1 MLSDDA
7 VAAFARWSLR
17 CLPQARPS
25 EGPTKVVLGR
35 AGALWSLSVFTVFV
49 TGAGAVRQ
57 R

>member
-1 MLSDDA
+1 VLSDDA

-17 CLPQARPS
+17 CLPQL
-25 EGPTKVVLGR
+25 GPVRDRHGLSWVVQ
-35 AGALWSLSVFTVFV
+35 ALCGSLSVFTVLV

>member
-17 CLPQARPS
+17 CLPQL
-25 EGPTKVVLGR
+25 GPVRDRHGLSWVVQ
-35 AGALWSLSVFTVFV
+35 ALCGSLSVFTVLV